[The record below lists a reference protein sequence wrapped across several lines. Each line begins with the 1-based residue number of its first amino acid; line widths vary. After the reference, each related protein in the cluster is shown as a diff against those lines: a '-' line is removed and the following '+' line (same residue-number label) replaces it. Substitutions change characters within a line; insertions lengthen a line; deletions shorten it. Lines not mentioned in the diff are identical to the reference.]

1 MSSNQAPSQTAE
13 PGACEVPE
21 TSQQTAVDIEK
32 LEEEKLKAKY
42 EIGGA
47 GAGGLGRPGGAS
59 AFLQKRWLQKGK
71 GPKYFDSGD
80 YQMAKQKD
88 GQSKSLFA
96 NKPTPGI
103 IPTPESVPT
112 KKMSITPKPNIFPTS
127 SS

>member
-1 MSSNQAPSQTAE
+1 MSCSNQSTSSTSSEQACDAPESSQVSAAE
-13 PGACEVPE
+13 
-21 TSQQTAVDIEK
+21 IEK
-32 LEEEKLKAKY
+32 REEDKLKKKY
-42 EIGGA
+42 EMGGA
-47 GAGGLGRPGGAS
+47 GGGGGLGHS
-59 AFLQKRWLQKGK
+59 AFLQRRWLQKGK

-112 KKMSITPKPNIFPTS
+112 KKMSVTAKPNMFPTS

>member
-1 MSSNQAPSQTAE
+1 MSSNQLPAQSSESSTCDAAE
-13 PGACEVPE
+13 TCQS
-21 TSQQTAVDIEK
+21 TVDIEK
-32 LEEEKLKAKY
+32 MEEEKLKAKY
-42 EIGGA
+42 EIGG
-47 GAGGLGRPGGAS
+47 GSGLGRPGGAS
-59 AFLQKRWLQKGK
+59 AFLQKRWMLKGK

-112 KKMSITPKPNIFPTS
+112 KKMSITAKPNIFPTS